1 MRALVFIDQTEGGF
15 VEVSVVKQ
23 GLSSGAAHKYDA
35 IGKAKAVLLAF
46 GFDAGLVACKLK
58 AVSETPP
65 SVLLQFP
72 VAGPARCLRRCP
84 GPPHSLLSVTDHLR
98 CLAMPPRNRSATTA
112 LHWVKAQAS

>member
-1 MRALVFIDQTEGGF
+1 MRAQVFIDQTEGGF

-23 GLSSGAAHKYDA
+23 GLSSGAGHKYDA

-46 GFDAGLVACKLK
+46 GFDAGLIACKLK

-72 VAGPARCLRRCP
+72 VAEIADDILR
-84 GPPHSLLSVTDHLR
+84 SLGFR
-98 CLAMPPRNRSATTA
+98 AAAFLAGSGNEPLTVR
-112 LHWVKAQAS
+112 